1 MPSLPPAGRDQ
12 KQSRTQTTVLSRFS
26 SDSVRP
32 HGLQPTR
39 LLSPWDSPGK
49 NTGVG
54 CQALLQGIFPTQGS
68 NLGLLHLLHWQVGYL
83 PLAPPGKPSENRA
96 VYKCRLLLR
105 TLMAAE
111 ADTDSGVAALHKAA
125 RPHVCRRSIPAWW
138 GTSLTGSHG
147 QTWRTLREGGGF
159 FWGEDKHP
167 DQAGPSSRL
176 PGLEP

>member
-1 MPSLPPAGRDQ
+1 M
-12 KQSRTQTTVLSRFS
+12 LSRFS

-111 ADTDSGVAALHKAA
+111 ADRLRRGSSAQGCKATHVQALDPCLVGDQPDWLSWADLENIA
-125 RPHVCRRSIPAWW
+125 
-138 GTSLTGSHG
+138 
-147 QTWRTLREGGGF
+147 GGGRILL
-159 FWGEDKHP
+159 GRRH
-167 DQAGPSSRL
+167 AS
-176 PGLEP
+176 